1 MQEKEK
7 QGVNPVENKVLLYSG
22 KPRVRTGKDLLAF
35 RRIPLFQVC
44 FGITVFLSYLRGLA
58 PLGWAMAAAQFQV
71 PAHSCLPPPAVGHT
85 LPWIGALRLRM
96 AGCLCGD

>member
-22 KPRVRTGKDLLAF
+22 KLSEDREGLA
-35 RRIPLFQVC
+35 
-44 FGITVFLSYLRGLA
+44 GIQENPIVSGVLWDHRVFLSYLRGLA

-85 LPWIGALRLRM
+85 LPWIGALRLLM

>member
-44 FGITVFLSYLRGLA
+44 FGITECSFPTCEVWLPSAGPWRLHSSRCLHTAAFLL
-58 PLGWAMAAAQFQV
+58 QQ
-71 PAHSCLPPPAVGHT
+71 
-85 LPWIGALRLRM
+85 
-96 AGCLCGD
+96 